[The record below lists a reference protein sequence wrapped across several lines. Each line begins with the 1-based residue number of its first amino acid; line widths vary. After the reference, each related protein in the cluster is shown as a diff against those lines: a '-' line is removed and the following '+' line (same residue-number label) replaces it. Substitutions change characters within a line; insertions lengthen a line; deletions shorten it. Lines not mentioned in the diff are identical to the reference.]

1 MNDGTSAFGRQFGGQ
16 RPASCG
22 DRAEKHAIHRPAAS
36 MLRILPEREG
46 SV

>member
-1 MNDGTSAFGRQFGGQ
+1 MNDWTSAFYRQFGGQ

-22 DRAEKHAIHRPAAS
+22 DLADKRAIHWPAAS